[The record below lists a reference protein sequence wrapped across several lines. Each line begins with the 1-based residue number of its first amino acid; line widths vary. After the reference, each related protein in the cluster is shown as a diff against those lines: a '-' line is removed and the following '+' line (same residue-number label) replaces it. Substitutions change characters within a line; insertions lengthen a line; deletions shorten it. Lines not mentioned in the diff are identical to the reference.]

1 MLARLGCASAL
12 LASASARADDA
23 DALSLEAA
31 PAAAAPATPAA
42 TRVFVEGALGRIAQ
56 RYDLP
61 SLSAR
66 RASLDITHNAKWS
79 GGWRAT
85 VSDRLDSIHP
95 ADDGMPSTLN
105 SLREAF
111 VGWQSDAGATL
122 VEFGRINLRHGTAYG
137 FNPTD
142 VFREG
147 SLRAY
152 TTSDPIALREN
163 RLGTVM
169 LRAQR
174 QVAGGAVSLAFAPKL
189 ADEPSN
195 SPFNLDLGAT
205 NQHQQ
210 LLLTLSQALNDKVNG
225 QLMLSST
232 QGRGV
237 LLGASASA
245 LLSDALVAH
254 VEWTRSRAA
263 DALMQGNVLKPT
275 SGQRDRVATGL
286 TFTTASHL
294 SLTGEYAY
302 NGLAPD
308 NNRWSQADL
317 TTKINYLI
325 DVQRRQDNA
334 SRGAYLLY
342 ATQKDSG
349 IKNLDITALLRV
361 NANDH
366 SRLGWLEARY
376 HWQQADLALQWQQ
389 TSGGAGSEYGL
400 VPYRRTLQVLGTYYF

>member
-1 MLARLGCASAL
+1 MKPCLLMLARLGCASAL

-210 LLLTLSQALNDKVNG
+210 I
-225 QLMLSST
+225 
-232 QGRGV
+232 GR
-237 LLGASASA
+237 
-245 LLSDALVAH
+245 AH
-254 VEWTRSRAA
+254 V
-263 DALMQGNVLKPT
+263 
-275 SGQRDRVATGL
+275 
-286 TFTTASHL
+286 
-294 SLTGEYAY
+294 
-302 NGLAPD
+302 
-308 NNRWSQADL
+308 
-317 TTKINYLI
+317 
-325 DVQRRQDNA
+325 
-334 SRGAYLLY
+334 
-342 ATQKDSG
+342 
-349 IKNLDITALLRV
+349 
-361 NANDH
+361 
-366 SRLGWLEARY
+366 
-376 HWQQADLALQWQQ
+376 
-389 TSGGAGSEYGL
+389 
-400 VPYRRTLQVLGTYYF
+400 